1 MVAGES
7 NAELLLLGL
16 VKMFSNSI
24 GGKNNSSTVS
34 ATGHCKQ
41 QELC

>member
-7 NAELLLLGL
+7 NAELLLLEL
-16 VKMFSNSI
+16 VKMISNGI